1 MRKKIVCLILGI
13 TLLGSLLAGCRN
25 EDTAPAPPQQE
36 EESGTQEEESVT
48 EVTEAAGEML
58 SGESIQTNGGETIS
72 LASLE
77 HQDETSDTIVY
88 YTSDISPEA
97 MVAAY
102 DALGTELTGES
113 IAVKL
118 STGEPPASNYLDPD
132 LIADL
137 VHQVNGTI
145 VENNTAYG
153 GQRSSTAMHYQ
164 VAEDHGFTDIADF
177 VVLDEDGSVS
187 LPVEGGA
194 QLSENLVGARF
205 PEYDGYLVLSH
216 FKGHAMAGFGGAIK
230 NISIGMA
237 SQEGKCLIHTAGESH
252 TSPWG
257 GEQDPFTESMA
268 EAGKSVVEALDGN
281 ILYISVMNHLSV
293 DCDCDGNPAEPD
305 MHDIG
310 ILASADPVAL
320 DQACVDLVYA
330 SQDDTESL
338 INRMESRNAV
348 HVLEHGEDI
357 GLGSRTYQMV
367 SIDE

>member
-1 MRKKIVCLILGI
+1 MK
-13 TLLGSLLAGCRN
+13 TPQLLSLALVLLLLSAALAGCADSGRV
-25 EDTAPAPPQQE
+25 ESPVQETPAAPADSQPAQE
-36 EESGTQEEESVT
+36 TRAPETPAPSESAPGQ
-48 EVTEAAGEML
+48 
-58 SGESIQTNGGETIS
+58 SIQTNGGEVIG
-72 LASLE
+72 LARLA
-77 HQDETSDTIVY
+77 HQDAAADAAVY
-88 YTSDISPEA
+88 YTSDIRPEA
-97 MVAAY
+97 MISLY
-102 DALGTELTGES
+102 DALGVGLTGER

-118 STGEPPASNYLDPD
+118 STGEPTASNSLDPD
-132 LIADL
+132 LIAGL

-164 VAEDHGFTDIADF
+164 VAEDHGYTGIADF
-177 VVLDEDGSVS
+177 VVLDEEGSVS
-187 LPVEGGA
+187 LPVAGGA
-194 QLSENLVGARF
+194 QLTENLVGAHF

-230 NISIGMA
+230 NISIG
-237 SQEGKCLIHTAGESH
+237 
-252 TSPWG
+252 
-257 GEQDPFTESMA
+257 
-268 EAGKSVVEALDGN
+268 KSVVDALDGN

-310 ILASADPVAL
+310 ILASTDPVAL

-330 SQDDTESL
+330 SGDDTESL

-348 HVLEHGEDI
+348 HVLEHGEQI
-357 GLGSRTYQMV
+357 GLGRRTYRLV